1 VPSLRNY
8 LENTGRSASATG
20 LTGLDQTATAFS
32 WGAWL
37 WLSRNLA
44 LGRPTLWGH
53 ADNQASPKNGIL
65 VFANP
70 DGGIRLGVQTGSN
83 NNFDSVAGIV
93 PHRAWCHVGVMYNG
107 SRYFTYRNGVLVS
120 SVACST
126 TPTVSGT
133 RATQIGWNVSS
144 STSLRS
150 ARLWDI
156 RVFPALALSHGEM
169 MALADPRSILRGCK
183 QRLCYQRN
191 WRVQGSGAVTLFD
204 ESGNGNNLTTSATTL
219 EADTDAEPDWYGIL
233 RGRRVFGRVAGGGA
247 AALAGDILAALTTTG
262 ALTVDKPLAGSISAV
277 VTSTGAL
284 TVPKPLAAA
293 LDIAV
298 TLTGGL
304 AGSAAALAG
313 AISAVVT
320 ATGAL
325 TVPKPLAGAL
335 SAAVT
340 AAGAL
345 TVPKPLAGAISAAVT
360 LTGSIGAGVSGLI
373 TATLTWL
380 ARHSAALTALARH
393 DADLSA
399 MPTTDATLTAVPRHD
414 ADLTHLT
421 DD

>member
-1 VPSLRNY
+1 MPSLRNF

-37 WLSRNLA
+37 WVSRNLA

-65 VFANP
+65 VFANQ
-70 DGGIRLGVQTGSN
+70 DGGIRLGVQTTAN

-150 ARLWDI
+150 SRLWDI

-233 RGRRVFGRVAGGGA
+233 RGRRVFGRAPAGGTA
-247 AALAGDILAALTTTG
+247 YTQSLAASLT
-262 ALTVDKPLAGSISAV
+262 P
-277 VTSTGAL
+277 
-284 TVPKPLAAA
+284 
-293 LDIAV
+293 
-298 TLTGGL
+298 
-304 AGSAAALAG
+304 AG
-313 AISAVVT
+313 AIVRDMRKVLAASSTPAATITKRTARSLSASVTPSTTLAGIKTALKSLAASLTPSTTLVKRTNRTLAASLTVVGSVLKQTRRALSASVT
-320 ATGAL
+320 ATA
-325 TVPKPLAGAL
+325 TVLGVLGGAGA
-335 SAAVT
+335 
-340 AAGAL
+340 AGL
-345 TVPKPLAGAISAAVT
+345 
-360 LTGSIGAGVSGLI
+360 GLI
-373 TATLTWL
+373 TATLTWIARYSASL
-380 ARHSAALTALARH
+380 TATARHSADLTAQPRH
-393 DADLSA
+393 EAD
-399 MPTTDATLTAVPRHD
+399 LTAVPRID
-414 ADLTHLT
+414 ADLTYRT
-421 DD
+421 ED